1 MEKLAGGGVEVHQ
14 KVGGAGMKS
23 PTRPRAP
30 GRRAERPVGSRVDA
44 TYQRL
49 KRDIIEGVYTPR
61 QRLIE
66 TDIAPSLGVSRA
78 TLRAALLRLQHEGFV
93 EIQPNR
99 GAQVRAFSVEEAT
112 RILQV
117 REVLEGL
124 AAALAAEKATA
135 TQLADL
141 DDLVVAM
148 EKTLAADDL
157 LGHLPLVGR
166 FHQRLIEMAGNE
178 FIDQFLGML
187 RAPLIRHQ
195 FRVILV
201 PGRKDESLA
210 EHREILSCLT
220 RHDPAGAEQAMRR
233 HIAALR
239 DSLQQANPPLIA

>member
-1 MEKLAGGGVEVHQ
+1 
-14 KVGGAGMKS
+14 MKS
-23 PTRPRAP
+23 PARTRVPEHGAK
-30 GRRAERPVGSRVDA
+30 RPVCSRVEF

-49 KRDIIEGVYTPR
+49 KRDIMEGVYTPR

-66 TDIAPSLGVSRA
+66 TDIAPLLGVSRA

-124 AAALAAEKATA
+124 AAGLAAEKATA
-135 TQLADL
+135 AQLAELHDI
-141 DDLVVAM
+141 VVEM

-166 FHQRLIEMAGNE
+166 FHQRMIEMAGNE
-178 FIDQFLGML
+178 FIEQFLSML

-210 EHREILSCLT
+210 EHREILSYLT
-220 RHDPAGAEQAMRR
+220 GRDATGAERAMRL

-239 DSLQQANPPLIA
+239 NSLQQANHPFIA

>member
-1 MEKLAGGGVEVHQ
+1 
-14 KVGGAGMKS
+14 MKS
-23 PTRPRAP
+23 PTSPHVPEHA
-30 GRRAERPVGSRVDA
+30 AERPTHSRVEA

-49 KRDIIEGVYTPR
+49 KHDIVAGLYTPR

-66 TDIAPSLGVSRA
+66 TDIAPLLGVSRA
-78 TLRAALLRLQHEGFV
+78 TLRGALLRLQHEGFV

-99 GAQVRAFSVEEAT
+99 GAQVRAFSVEEAS

-124 AAALAAEKATA
+124 AAGLAAEKATA
-135 TQLADL
+135 AALAEL
-141 DDLVVAM
+141 RGIVAEM
-148 EKTLAADDL
+148 ESTLAADDL

-166 FHQRLIEMAGNE
+166 FHERIEEMAGNE
-178 FIDQFLGML
+178 FIGQFLGML

-201 PGRKDESLA
+201 PGRKDESLM
-210 EHREILSCLT
+210 EHRDILACLSK
-220 RHDPAGAEQAMRR
+220 HDAIGAERAMRR

-239 DSLQQANPPLIA
+239 QSLQRADRHALV

>member
-1 MEKLAGGGVEVHQ
+1 
-14 KVGGAGMKS
+14 MKS
-23 PTRPRAP
+23 PARTHAP
-30 GRRAERPVGSRVDA
+30 EREAERPVCSRVEV

-49 KRDIIEGVYTPR
+49 KRDIMEGVYTPR

-66 TDIAPSLGVSRA
+66 TDIAPILGVSRA

-99 GAQVRAFSVEEAT
+99 GAQVRAFSIEEAT

-117 REVLEGL
+117 REVLDGL
-124 AAALAAEKATA
+124 AAGLAAEKATA
-135 TQLADL
+135 AQLAELHDI
-141 DDLVVAM
+141 VVEM
-148 EKTLAADDL
+148 EKMLAADDL

-166 FHQRLIEMAGNE
+166 FHQRMIEMAGNE
-178 FIDQFLGML
+178 FIEQFLSML

-201 PGRKDESLA
+201 PGRKDASLA
-210 EHREILSCLT
+210 EHREILAYLT
-220 RHDPAGAEQAMRR
+220 GHDATGAERAMRR

-239 DSLQQANPPLIA
+239 NSLQQANHASIA

>member
-1 MEKLAGGGVEVHQ
+1 
-14 KVGGAGMKS
+14 MKS
-23 PTRPRAP
+23 PARTDAP
-30 GRRAERPVGSRVDA
+30 ERWAERPVCSRVEV

-49 KRDIIEGVYTPR
+49 KRDIMEGVYTPH

-66 TDIAPSLGVSRA
+66 TDIAPILGVSRA

-117 REVLEGL
+117 REVLDGL
-124 AAALAAEKATA
+124 AAGLAAEKATA
-135 TQLADL
+135 AQLAELHDI
-141 DDLVVAM
+141 VVEM
-148 EKTLAADDL
+148 EKMLAADDL

-166 FHQRLIEMAGNE
+166 FHQRIIEMAGNE
-178 FIDQFLGML
+178 FIDQFLSML

-201 PGRKDESLA
+201 PGRKDASLA
-210 EHREILSCLT
+210 EHREILSYLT
-220 RHDPAGAEQAMRR
+220 GRDATGAERAMRR

-239 DSLQQANPPLIA
+239 NSLQQANHASIA

>member
-1 MEKLAGGGVEVHQ
+1 
-14 KVGGAGMKS
+14 MKS
-23 PTRPRAP
+23 PGETHSPHH
-30 GRRAERPVGSRVDA
+30 GAERRVCSRVEA

-49 KRDIIEGVYTPR
+49 KRDIMDGVYTPR

-66 TDIAPSLGVSRA
+66 TEIAQILRVSRA
-78 TLRAALLRLQHEGFV
+78 TLRAALIRLQHEGFV

-99 GAQVRAFSVEEAT
+99 GAQVRSFSVDEAT

-124 AAALAAEKATA
+124 AAGLAAEKATA
-135 TQLADL
+135 SQLAEL
-141 DDLVVAM
+141 DDIVAQM
-148 EKTLAADDL
+148 ENRLAADDL

-166 FHQRLIEMAGNE
+166 FHERIIEVAGNE

-210 EHREILSCLT
+210 EHRDILTYLAQ
-220 RHDPAGAEQAMRR
+220 RDAMGAERAMRR
-233 HIAALR
+233 HIAELR
-239 DSLQQANPPLIA
+239 HSLQQASHLPIS

>member
-1 MEKLAGGGVEVHQ
+1 
-14 KVGGAGMKS
+14 MKS
-23 PTRPRAP
+23 PAKTHPPHR
-30 GRRAERPVGSRVDA
+30 GAERSVRSRVEA

-49 KRDIIEGVYTPR
+49 KRDIMEGVYTPR

-66 TDIAPSLGVSRA
+66 TEIAQILGVSRA
-78 TLRAALLRLQHEGFV
+78 TLQAALIRLQHEGFV

-124 AAALAAEKATA
+124 AAALAAERATTA
-135 TQLADL
+135 QLAEL
-141 DDLVVAM
+141 QGIIVEM
-148 EKTLAADDL
+148 ENTLAADDL

-166 FHQRLIEMAGNE
+166 FHQRIIEVAGNE
-178 FIDQFLGML
+178 FVDQFLGML

-210 EHREILSCLT
+210 EHREIMTYLVRRDAT
-220 RHDPAGAEQAMRR
+220 GAERAMRR

-239 DSLQQANPPLIA
+239 NSLQQASHLPIG

>member
-1 MEKLAGGGVEVHQ
+1 
-14 KVGGAGMKS
+14 MKS
-23 PTRPRAP
+23 PARTHVPEREAK
-30 GRRAERPVGSRVDA
+30 RPVCSRVDV

-49 KRDIIEGVYTPR
+49 KRDIMEGVYTPR

-66 TDIAPSLGVSRA
+66 TDIAPLLGVSRA

-124 AAALAAEKATA
+124 AAGLAAEKATA
-135 TQLADL
+135 AQLAELHDI
-141 DDLVVAM
+141 VVEM

-166 FHQRLIEMAGNE
+166 FHQRMIEMAGNE
-178 FIDQFLGML
+178 FIEQFLSML

-210 EHREILSCLT
+210 EHREILSYLT
-220 RHDPAGAEQAMRR
+220 GRDATGAERAMRR

-239 DSLQQANPPLIA
+239 NSLQQANHPFIA

>member
-1 MEKLAGGGVEVHQ
+1 
-14 KVGGAGMKS
+14 MKS
-23 PTRPRAP
+23 PARTHAP
-30 GRRAERPVGSRVDA
+30 GRRADRPVCSRVEA

-49 KRDIIEGVYTPR
+49 KRDIMEGIYTPR

-66 TDIAPSLGVSRA
+66 TDIAPILGVSRA
-78 TLRAALLRLQHEGFV
+78 TLRAALIRLQHEGFV

-124 AAALAAEKATA
+124 AAGLAADKATA
-135 TQLADL
+135 AQLAELHDI
-141 DDLVVAM
+141 VVEM
-148 EKTLAADDL
+148 DNTLTADDL

-166 FHQRLIEMAGNE
+166 FHQHVIEIAGNE
-178 FIDQFLGML
+178 FIEQFLSML

-210 EHREILSCLT
+210 EHREILTYLEQRDAT
-220 RHDPAGAEQAMRR
+220 GAEQAMRR

-239 DSLQQANPPLIA
+239 DSLQQANHLPIA

>member
-1 MEKLAGGGVEVHQ
+1 
-14 KVGGAGMKS
+14 MKS
-23 PTRPRAP
+23 PARTDAP
-30 GRRAERPVGSRVDA
+30 ERWAERPVCSRVEV

-49 KRDIIEGVYTPR
+49 KRDIMEGVYTPH

-66 TDIAPSLGVSRA
+66 TDIAPILGVSRA

-117 REVLEGL
+117 REVLDGL
-124 AAALAAEKATA
+124 AAGLAAEKATA
-135 TQLADL
+135 AQLAELHDI
-141 DDLVVAM
+141 VVEM
-148 EKTLAADDL
+148 EKMLAADDL

-166 FHQRLIEMAGNE
+166 FHQRIIEMAGNE
-178 FIDQFLGML
+178 FIDQFLSML

-201 PGRKDESLA
+201 PGRKDASLV
-210 EHREILSCLT
+210 EHREILSYLT
-220 RHDPAGAEQAMRR
+220 GRDATGAERAMRR

-239 DSLQQANPPLIA
+239 NSLQQANHASIA

>member
-1 MEKLAGGGVEVHQ
+1 
-14 KVGGAGMKS
+14 MKS
-23 PTRPRAP
+23 PGKTHPP
-30 GRRAERPVGSRVDA
+30 DRRTEHPVCSRVEA

-49 KRDIIEGVYTPR
+49 KRDIMEAVYTPR

-66 TDIAPSLGVSRA
+66 TEIAPILGVSRA
-78 TLRAALLRLQHEGFV
+78 TLRAALIRLQHEGFV

-124 AAALAAEKATA
+124 AAGLAAEKATA
-135 TQLADL
+135 AQLDELHAI
-141 DDLVVAM
+141 VVQM
-148 EKTLAADDL
+148 EQTLAADDL

-166 FHQRLIEMAGNE
+166 FHQQIIEVAGNE
-178 FIDQFLGML
+178 FIDQFLNML

-210 EHREILSCLT
+210 EHREILAYLARRDAT
-220 RHDPAGAEQAMRR
+220 AAERAMRR
-233 HIAALR
+233 HIAELR
-239 DSLQQANPPLIA
+239 NSLQQASRLPIH

>member
-1 MEKLAGGGVEVHQ
+1 
-14 KVGGAGMKS
+14 MKS
-23 PTRPRAP
+23 PGKTHPP
-30 GRRAERPVGSRVDA
+30 DRRTEHPVCSRVEA

-49 KRDIIEGVYTPR
+49 KRDIMEGVYTPR

-66 TDIAPSLGVSRA
+66 TEIAPILGVSRA
-78 TLRAALLRLQHEGFV
+78 TLRVALIRLQHEGFV

-124 AAALAAEKATA
+124 ATGLAAEKATA
-135 TQLADL
+135 TQLDELHAI
-141 DDLVVAM
+141 VVQM
-148 EKTLAADDL
+148 EHTLAADDL

-166 FHQRLIEMAGNE
+166 FHQQIIEVAGNE
-178 FIDQFLGML
+178 FIDQFLNML

-210 EHREILSCLT
+210 EHREILAYLARRDAT
-220 RHDPAGAEQAMRR
+220 AAERAMRR
-233 HIAALR
+233 HIAELR
-239 DSLQQANPPLIA
+239 NSLQQASRLPIH

>member
-1 MEKLAGGGVEVHQ
+1 MNSPARTQVPEHGAKRPACSRVEV
-14 KVGGAGMKS
+14 
-23 PTRPRAP
+23 
-30 GRRAERPVGSRVDA
+30 

-49 KRDIIEGVYTPR
+49 KRDIMEGVYTPR

-66 TDIAPSLGVSRA
+66 TDIAPILGVSRA

-117 REVLEGL
+117 REVLDGL
-124 AAALAAEKATA
+124 AAGLAAEKATA
-135 TQLADL
+135 AQLAELHDI
-141 DDLVVAM
+141 VVEM

-166 FHQRLIEMAGNE
+166 FHQRIIEMAGNE
-178 FIDQFLGML
+178 FIDQFLSML

-210 EHREILSCLT
+210 EHREILSYLT
-220 RHDPAGAEQAMRR
+220 GRDATGAEWAMRR

-239 DSLQQANPPLIA
+239 NSLQQANHPSIA